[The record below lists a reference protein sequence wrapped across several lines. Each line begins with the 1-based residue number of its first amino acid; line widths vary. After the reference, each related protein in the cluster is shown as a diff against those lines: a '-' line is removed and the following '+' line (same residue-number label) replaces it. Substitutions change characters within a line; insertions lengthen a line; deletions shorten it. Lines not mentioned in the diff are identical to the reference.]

1 MPNGNCQQCEFFFPR
16 LDTDIAMGANC
27 GIRTL
32 FVQTGAST
40 LEEIRHWQ
48 SSNSIEDQK
57 LVPDYYLPSL
67 NVLKDLIKFKYNL

>member
-1 MPNGNCQQCEFFFPR
+1 MWQFFFR

-40 LEEIRHWQ
+40 LEEVRHWQ
-48 SSNSIEDQK
+48 SSNSVEDQK

-67 NVLKDLIKFKYNL
+67 NVLKDLIKSKYNL